1 MGGSRPFWKCYT
13 HVYLHL
19 TLSHNSSFDKNIA
32 REGGKAGRGVASY
45 VYAGREIRLP
55 MELIVEAQFAEK
67 DNKPK
72 DTRGMQAEIVRYSGT
87 Q

>member
-1 MGGSRPFWKCYT
+1 MGVGG
-13 HVYLHL
+13 
-19 TLSHNSSFDKNIA
+19 
-32 REGGKAGRGVASY
+32 EGEGKRTGRGVTSY

-55 MELIVEAQFAEK
+55 LKLIVEAPFAGK